1 MEAAKARERPNEE
14 PELAESRQRLLQALA
29 WIATVVSVESAA
41 HTPTGGSF
49 RSPRKEHYMEAA
61 TCARSRIDCALD
73 EIDNQDAIAVGDT
86 ANKTKWLSC
95 LEAFCLAGGA
105 DPDFLPEVECAE
117 WPAKGGALVPRSEAV
132 VELEA

>member
-1 MEAAKARERPNEE
+1 MEAAKAREQPNEE

-41 HTPTGGSF
+41 HTPTGGSC
-49 RSPRKEHYMEAA
+49 RSPNKEHYMEAA

-73 EIDNQDAIAVGDT
+73 EIDNQDAIAVADT

-95 LEAFCLAGGA
+95 LEAFCIAGGSVS
-105 DPDFLPEVECAE
+105 LLV
-117 WPAKGGALVPRSEAV
+117 ALLVD
-132 VELEA
+132 